1 MTTTRG
7 SAGRTD
13 GPMSPREAT
22 PAASDDAGPAGWI
35 ARFTRGERW
44 VHHAT
49 AVLLIAC
56 LVTAAMLYVG
66 PIAAA
71 VGRRALIKNLH
82 LVAGFA
88 LPVPILLGWFSA
100 AFRADLRRLN
110 RFTPYDWEWL
120 RNSER
125 RAVLNGRSIIDVG
138 KFNAGQKLNAAFV
151 AGAVCV
157 MLGTG
162 VMLAF
167 PDPWPDSLRTG
178 ATFVHDW
185 LTLAIFVVTLGHLMY
200 ALRDP
205 GALRGIW
212 TGRVS
217 REWAARD
224 HPAWLD
230 ETDAAGGKPDG
241 SGGAASGSA
250 TDPANASAT
259 GSPTGSAAGPDDG
272 ADDGA
277 GTGTATGTAT
287 APGAGARD

>member
-1 MTTTRG
+1 MNPP
-7 SAGRTD
+7 D
-13 GPMSPREAT
+13 MSPPDVGRPGDAAT
-22 PAASDDAGPAGWI
+22 GRMIPRFGRAA
-35 ARFTRGERW
+35 RR

-66 PIAAA
+66 PLAAA
-71 VGRRALIKNLH
+71 VGRRPLIKTLH
-82 LVAGFA
+82 LVAGYA
-88 LPVPILLGWFSA
+88 LPVPVLLGWLSA

-110 RFTPYDWEWL
+110 RFTPVDWEWL
-120 RNSER
+120 RNRDR
-125 RAVLNGRSIIDVG
+125 RAVLRGRGLLEVG

-151 AGAVCV
+151 GGAIVV

-162 VMLAF
+162 TMLAF
-167 PDPWPDSLRTG
+167 PDPWPDTFRTG

-185 LTLAIFVVTLGHLMY
+185 LTLAVVVVTAGHVAY

-212 TGRVS
+212 TGWVT

-230 ETDAAGGKPDG
+230 EVE
-241 SGGAASGSA
+241 
-250 TDPANASAT
+250 
-259 GSPTGSAAGPDDG
+259 SAAG
-272 ADDGA
+272 
-277 GTGTATGTAT
+277 TAERGD
-287 APGAGARD
+287 PGKRHEQRIS